1 MKTYILFWNPAISS
15 YKLEDF
21 QSEMEDLGNAD
32 MNWSVWE
39 HENACAG
46 DRFFMV
52 RCGSGKTGICMSGYF
67 SSDPYKGEDWSGRG
81 RITYYMDLEP
91 DYMIN
96 PDYQPILST
105 IDLVRDVPG
114 FDWNGGHSGRLIDAG
129 LAEKLETIW
138 KKFIDDHA
146 EMFIMRAA
154 HQEVDPDSYSSKHS
168 NEQIV
173 TLFLTGEGKIGA
185 ENFGVDFEIQGDDL
199 DDVKKQAIDAIHK
212 ELGENTEIK
221 FEYEDVDEENYLIYE
236 KVLKLF
242 LANKKEG
249 MVFDDSYWEFE
260 QKVVYLLYKTAIN
273 SKELQKQGFSDVI
286 IKSVKVLE
294 RKTEESYMDYV
305 KRVAKNKISRGI
317 LYNEISDALYIKERK
332 SLNAKDLKTLNE
344 NLAAYHYL
352 ESLEKEK

>member
-21 QSEMEDLGNAD
+21 QEEMESLGYAD
-32 MNWSVWE
+32 MNWSVWK
-39 HENACAG
+39 HKNACAG

-81 RITYYMDLEP
+81 RVTYYMNLEP

-96 PDYQPILST
+96 PDCLPILST

-114 FDWNGGHSGRLIDAG
+114 FDWNGGHSGRLIDAK

-138 KKFIDDHA
+138 KKFTDDHA

-154 HQEVDPDSYSSKHS
+154 HQEVDPDRYSSKHS

-173 TLFLTGEGKIGA
+173 TLFLTEEGKIGA
-185 ENFGVDFEIQGDDL
+185 ENFDVDFEIQGDDL
-199 DDVKKQAIDAIHK
+199 DDVKKQVIDAIHK
-212 ELGENTEIK
+212 ELGENTGIK

-236 KVLKLF
+236 KVLKLV

-249 MVFDDSYWEFE
+249 MVFDKSYWEFE
-260 QKVVYLLYKTAIN
+260 QKVVYLLYKVAIN
-273 SKELQKQGFSDVI
+273 FKELQKYGFSDDI
-286 IKSVKVLE
+286 IETVKVLG
-294 RKTEESYMDYV
+294 RRNEEDFIDYV

-317 LYNEISDALYIKERK
+317 LNSEISDALYIKERK
-332 SLNAKDLKTLNE
+332 SLNAEDLKTLNE